1 MLYLASASPRRKELL
16 SLITLDFQIEVPAVN
31 ERLIDDFLLPERLSY
46 EEARLKAYAVF
57 AKHPSDMV
65 LAADTIVLLDGKV
78 LGKPGDAKHAKA
90 MLKEESGKK
99 QVVLTSY
106 TFVKPSVEI
115 SRTVKSVVYFNH
127 LTDEMIDHYIK
138 VYRPFDKAG
147 GYGIQDEA
155 GLIDHIEGSYHNV
168 MGLPTED
175 LMRHVKPYL

>member
-1 MLYLASASPRRKELL
+1 
-16 SLITLDFQIEVPAVN
+16 
-31 ERLIDDFLLPERLSY
+31 
-46 EEARLKAYAVF
+46 
-57 AKHPSDMV
+57 MV

-115 SRTVKSVVYFNH
+115 SRTVKSVVYFNP